1 MLADTLKSYGWIT
14 ILVHWISA
22 VLVISI
28 FGIGFYMVDLSYYD
42 DGYHELPKLHISL
55 GLLLGFLMVLRVLW
69 RIANRGK
76 PKPLDSHT
84 PLIRRLAASMK
95 YALYLLI
102 FTMIATGY
110 LVTTAKGD
118 PAKIFDLISIPATLE
133 LSSDWVDLLGE
144 VHNIAGWL
152 IMVLAAA
159 HAGAALWH
167 HFVIRD
173 MTLKRM
179 LKPQKSEQP

>member
-1 MLADTLKSYGWIT
+1 MLADTPKSYGWIT

-22 VLVISI
+22 ALVVGI

-42 DGYHELPKLHISL
+42 DGYHELPKLHVSL

-69 RIANRGK
+69 RTFNRGK
-76 PKPLDSHT
+76 PKPLESHT
-84 PLIRRLAASMK
+84 RLIRGLAGSMK
-95 YALYLLI
+95 YVLYLLI

-110 LVTTAKGD
+110 LITTAKGD
-118 PAKIFDLISIPATLE
+118 PAEIFDVISIPATLE
-133 LSSDWVDLLGE
+133 LGSDGVDLLGE
-144 VHNIAGWL
+144 VHRIVGWL

-159 HAGAALWH
+159 HAGAAFWH

-173 MTLKRM
+173 ITLKRM